1 MSLFLTVPFLDDR
14 TLSVPTTAAEADDS
28 VTVGGEDGMSAED
41 LAAEEAAAA
50 AVGEA
55 AEEEEDDDADALD
68 EEADSARIGSRGHP
82 LSDMP
87 PPAEDVLVA
96 HTFIEGLDSSAVVTL
111 GAKCKALVA
120 FANSGRGKYHVWGV
134 MGSLNMVKNFDIH
147 VQNFTYGV
155 VNKTVGAG
163 GELSFSYDF
172 TPNERLD
179 TRPFQLALS
188 VFYEA
193 RGSTGNAIRGHSTTF
208 YNATVGTKPGPQ
220 SMSNGLFMFL
230 FVVLIGAAAGA
241 YYVFRTTEAK
251 KEAAEMGTVSSSKNE
266 WLEEHH
272 NMVKTGGGRARS
284 KSTGKK

>member
-1 MSLFLTVPFLDDR
+1 
-14 TLSVPTTAAEADDS
+14 
-28 VTVGGEDGMSAED
+28 MSAED

-68 EEADSARIGSRGHP
+68 EEADSARFDSDRHP

-87 PPAEDVLVA
+87 PPADDIMIA
-96 HTFIEGLDSSAVVTL
+96 HAFTKGIDDSAVLTL
-111 GAKCKALVA
+111 GETCKTLIA
-120 FANSGRGKYHVWGV
+120 FANSGRSKYHVWGV
-134 MGSLNMVKNFDIH
+134 MGSLNMEKKFDIH
-147 VQNFTYGV
+147 VQNFTYGE
-155 VNKTVGAG
+155 VNKTVGSH
-163 GELSFSYDF
+163 GELSFSYEF

-193 RGSTGNAIRGHSTTF
+193 RGSSGNAIRGHSTTF

-220 SMSNGLFMFL
+220 TMSNGVFMFI
-230 FVVLIGAAAGA
+230 FVFVIGAGLGA
-241 YYVFRTTEAK
+241 FYVLKSSEAK
-251 KEAAEMGTVSSSKNE
+251 KEAVEMGTGGSSKNE

-272 NMVKTGGGRARS
+272 AMAKTGGGRARS
-284 KSTGKK
+284 RSAGRK